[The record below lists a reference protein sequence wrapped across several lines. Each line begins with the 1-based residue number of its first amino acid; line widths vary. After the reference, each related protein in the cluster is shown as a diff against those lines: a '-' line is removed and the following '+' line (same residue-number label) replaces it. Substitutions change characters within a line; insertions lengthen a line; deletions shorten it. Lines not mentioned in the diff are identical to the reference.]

1 MIPHLSTD
9 RIGRFT
15 ASRFGVLM
23 QQPRSKAERDAGAFG
38 ATGTDY
44 ITAKAI
50 ERVTGTAMDDG
61 EAHSF
66 SSRRGL
72 LLEPAA
78 MYLLG
83 DAWQECKPCTW
94 QPCGTHLGSTPD
106 ALVNGGT
113 EPMDLKCPAN
123 ACDVV
128 RFGLEVVE
136 DDFDTLLAWNAAY
149 AWQIMVQAVT
159 CGSERAHLVYFTDR
173 LPIIKITDST
183 REIVQGLTDDAGA
196 RYSDMYGYP
205 WQYQFASDGFFF
217 VARSFALTDEIRAQI
232 LSTLDRAALQCTAME
247 RGVRGLLFPVSINDA
262 HAHLITNP
270 E

>member
-50 ERVTGTAMDDG
+50 ERVTGVAMDDG

-78 MYLLG
+78 MHLLA
-83 DAWQECKPCTW
+83 DVWQECKPCTW
-94 QPCGTHLGSTPD
+94 QPYGTHLGSTPD

-113 EPMDLKCPAN
+113 ESMDLKCPAN
-123 ACDVV
+123 ASDVV
-128 RFGLEVVE
+128 RFGLEVID
-136 DDFDTLLAWNAAY
+136 DDFDTLLAWNAMY

-159 CGSERAHLVYFTDR
+159 CGSNRAHLVYFTDR
-173 LPIIKITDST
+173 LPIIKITDGT
-183 REIVQGLTDDAGA
+183 RGIVQGLIDDAA
-196 RYSDMYGYP
+196 QRYSDLYGYP
-205 WQYQFASDGFFF
+205 WQYAFATDGFFF
-217 VARSFALTDEIRAQI
+217 VARSFALTDDIRGRI
-232 LSTLDRAALQCTAME
+232 LSTLDRAVAQCTAKE
-247 RGVRGLLFPVSINDA
+247 VEVRK
-262 HAHLITNP
+262 LIKT
-270 E
+270 

>member
-1 MIPHLSTD
+1 MIPHLSTG

-15 ASRFGVLM
+15 ASRFSTLM
-23 QQPRSKAERDAGAFG
+23 EQPRSKADRDVGLFSAAGAN
-38 ATGTDY
+38 Y
-44 ITAKAI
+44 IAAKAT
-50 ERVTGTAMDDG
+50 ERVTGVAMDGGD
-61 EAHSF
+61 AHNF

-78 MYLLG
+78 MYLLSRN
-83 DAWQECKPCTW
+83 WYECKPCTW
-94 QPCGTHLGSTPD
+94 QPYGTHLGSTPD
-106 ALVNGGT
+106 ALVNGGA

-123 ACDVV
+123 PCDVV
-128 RFGLEVVE
+128 RFGLEVAD
-136 DDFDTLLAWNAAY
+136 DDFDTLVAWESKY

-196 RYSDMYGYP
+196 RYSDMYGYQ

-232 LSTLDRAALQCTAME
+232 LSTLDRAALQCTAVE
-247 RGVRGLLFPVSINDA
+247 GEVVKLVNVEP
-262 HAHLITNP
+262 
-270 E
+270 

>member
-15 ASRFGVLM
+15 ASKFGVLM
-23 QQPRSKAERDAGAFG
+23 QQPRSKADRDAGAFG
-38 ATGTDY
+38 ATATDY

-106 ALVNGGT
+106 ALVHGGT

-136 DDFDTLLAWNAAY
+136 DDFDTLINWNAAY

-159 CGSERAHLVYFTDR
+159 CGSDRAHLVYFTDR
-173 LPIIKITDST
+173 LPIIKVTDST
-183 REIVQGLTDDAGA
+183 REIVQGLVDDAA
-196 RYSDMYGYP
+196 RRYSDLYGYP
-205 WQYQFASDGFFF
+205 WQYQFATDGFFY
-217 VARSFALTDEIRAQI
+217 VARSFALTDDIRERI
-232 LSTLDRAALQCTAME
+232 LSTLDRAAAQCAAME
-247 RGVRGLLFPVSINDA
+247 ADVRK
-262 HAHLITNP
+262 LIKA
-270 E
+270 

>member
-38 ATGTDY
+38 ATATDY

-50 ERVTGTAMDDG
+50 ERVTGVAMDDG
-61 EAHSF
+61 DAHSF

-78 MYLLG
+78 MHLLS
-83 DAWQECKPCTW
+83 AEWQECKPCTW
-94 QPCGTHLGSTPD
+94 QPFGTHLGSTPD

-123 ACDVV
+123 AADVV
-128 RFGLEVVE
+128 RFGLEVV
-136 DDFDTLLAWNAAY
+136 DGDFDSLLAWDTMY
-149 AWQIMVQAVT
+149 AWQVMVQALT
-159 CGSERAHLVYFTDR
+159 CGSSRAHLVYFTDR
-173 LPIIKITDST
+173 LPIIKITESD
-183 REIVQGLTDDAGA
+183 RAYVQDLIVQRAEELSDAH
-196 RYSDMYGYP
+196 GYP
-205 WQYQFASDGFFF
+205 WQYTFATDGFFF

-232 LSTLDRAALQCTAME
+232 LSTLDRAALQCTAVE
-247 RGVRGLLFPVSINDA
+247 GEVVKLVNVEP
-262 HAHLITNP
+262 
-270 E
+270 